1 MARPRKK
8 KSDSRGESVSF
19 RLTPD
24 ERAAVEA
31 RAKKAG
37 LSRSDYL
44 RRMALKGHITVAPP
58 ARLDFKLVAELNRIG
73 VNLNQLTRAA
83 NATGQVP
90 PEVRRLCRKLETI
103 IAEAI
108 EPPEVSPRHS
118 GAGGER

>member
-1 MARPRKK
+1 MARPRKNK
-8 KSDSRGESVSF
+8 TESRAASVSF

-24 ERAAVEA
+24 ELAAVEA

-37 LSRSDYL
+37 LTRSDYL
-44 RRMALKGHITVAPP
+44 RRMAVKGHISVAPP
-58 ARLDFKLVAELNRIG
+58 PRLDFQLVAELNRIG

-90 PEVRRLCRKLETI
+90 PEVPRLCRRLEAI

-108 EPPEVSPRHS
+108 DPPQGS
-118 GAGGER
+118 GGGR